1 MRLSSSILLFAAV
14 PTVLGDKHYFFSGFF
29 SGSLIAGVEFD
40 DATNNMTLVNNI
52 TIQSSTGS
60 KWIAIDV
67 WDRLEPIAWKI
78 LTVLG
83 TQAKLIC
90 LGNRTVP
97 ELLHHSQ
104 PQPRIHAQH
113 NPPSIL
119 PKRKLYRR
127 RSHTPIHRLRCPV
140 QHRLRRTVSVDSTG
154 TLQSILANI
163 TYNGTSGVHGLAI
176 SPGADFVYSA
186 DDMGNAVWTHSF
198 SDDNVTSTAQTLQYL
213 PAPSGSDPRHLAVHP
228 AGSWAY
234 VVYEAA
240 NEVAVY
246 ARDEATGLLRD
257 TNATYALL
265 PEGFTNT
272 SSYWADEVMF
282 SVPPSASSSSSPKYL
297 IASTRSR
304 TSTSPGYVSA
314 FALSST
320 GAITEQLFLLPTTA
334 SGGGANAVAP
344 ASFSEEYFAI
354 TDSAANFI
362 EVWKIDNGGKTA
374 AAVAQLGGFS
384 GGPANV
390 VWVN

>member
-60 KWIAIDV
+60 KWIAIDERKQNLYV
-67 WDRLEPIAWKI
+67 SATGQYQSYSITA
-78 LTVLG
+78 
-83 TQAKLIC
+83 
-90 LGNRTVP
+90 NRSLASTRNIT
-97 ELLHHSQ
+97 L
-104 PQPRIHAQH
+104 
-113 NPPSIL
+113 PPS
-119 PKRKLYRR
+119 
-127 RSHTPIHRLRCPV
+127 C
-140 QHRLRRTVSVDSTG
+140 QNHRLRRTVSVDSTG

>member
-60 KWIAIDV
+60 KWIAIDERKQNLYV
-67 WDRLEPIAWKI
+67 SATGQYQSYSITA
-78 LTVLG
+78 
-83 TQAKLIC
+83 
-90 LGNRTVP
+90 NRSLASTRNIT
-97 ELLHHSQ
+97 L
-104 PQPRIHAQH
+104 
-113 NPPSIL
+113 PPSCQNANFIAAA
-119 PKRKLYRR
+119 R
-127 RSHTPIHRLRCPV
+127 TPPYTVFGAPYSTGCAAHA
-140 QHRLRRTVSVDSTG
+140 VSVDSTG